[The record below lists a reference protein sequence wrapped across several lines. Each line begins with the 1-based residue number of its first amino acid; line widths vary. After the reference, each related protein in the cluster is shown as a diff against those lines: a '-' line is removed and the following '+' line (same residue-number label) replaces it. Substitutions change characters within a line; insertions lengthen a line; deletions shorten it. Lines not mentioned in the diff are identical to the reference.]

1 MGDAGDK
8 TGNVVSR
15 EGKTW
20 EHVSAFSS
28 VPVTVQLDM
37 FCVNQ
42 CIEWGS
48 EGKIYREMGFNVI

>member
-1 MGDAGDK
+1 MGDAGNK

-15 EGKTW
+15 EEETW
-20 EHVSAFSS
+20 GHVSAFNS
-28 VPVTVQLDM
+28 VPVTEQLDM

-48 EGKIYREMGFNVI
+48 VGESYREMGSM